1 MTDVAITA
9 MYGLPK
15 VPVALLVGLVLSQV
29 REDQQQKPNGQGQG
43 GMTVLGASGDLSAS
57 QADAADAVLQS
68 AVKKAALRF
77 VPLLTV
83 AYLFN
88 YLDRTSLSVAALTMN
103 QQLGLTPSQF
113 GLAAGIF
120 FLGYSVFE
128 IPSNLLLYKVG
139 ARRWIARIMIS
150 WGLVSAG
157 MAFVVGPNSFY
168 GLRLLLGIME
178 AGFFPGVTFFL
189 AAWFPTQFRT
199 RMLAWFLVGI
209 PLSSLIGT
217 PVCSMLLQM
226 DGIWGLH
233 GWQWMFLLVSLPC
246 VPLGILTLTLL
257 ADRPQTASFLTKEE
271 RDTLDGVLACEVR
284 ERPHS
289 SLWGAL
295 KDARVL
301 ICAAIQFGFTLGS
314 YGIGIWLPL
323 MLKEYHLSN
332 IAVGWVTAIPYLFA
346 SVGMILWAR
355 YVDHKGRR
363 IANLALACLLGGI
376 GLLAPILSNS
386 LVSAVIGFSLA
397 LIGVTAAR
405 AIFWTIPTR
414 FLTGVAAAGGL
425 AFINSVATTG
435 GFFGPYMMGWLKEFS
450 GSYVVGLLAVAAI
463 IFASTLASLSLKLF
477 ISRA

>member
-1 MTDVAITA
+1 
-9 MYGLPK
+9 
-15 VPVALLVGLVLSQV
+15 
-29 REDQQQKPNGQGQG
+29 
-43 GMTVLGASGDLSAS
+43 MTVAGEGVPGGVASSSAS
-57 QADAADAVLQS
+57 TAEDAALQRAVQ
-68 AVKKAALRF
+68 KAAVRF

-88 YLDRTSLSVAALTMN
+88 YLDRTSLGFAALTMN
-103 QQLGLTPSQF
+103 QQLGLTPAQF

-120 FLGYSVFE
+120 FLSYSTFE
-128 IPSNLLLYKVG
+128 IPSNLLLYRVG

-150 WGLVSAG
+150 WGLVSAAN
-157 MAFVVGPNSFY
+157 AFVVGPNSFY
-168 GLRLLLGIME
+168 GVRFLLGVME

-189 AAWFPTQFRT
+189 AAWFPAQYRT

-209 PLSSLIGT
+209 PVSSLVGA
-217 PVCSMLLQM
+217 PVCGLLLQM
-226 DGIWGLH
+226 DGIWGLA
-233 GWQWMFLLVSLPC
+233 GWQWLFLLVSLPC
-246 VPLGILTLTLL
+246 LPLGIITLYLL
-257 ADRPQTASFLTKEE
+257 ADRPQTAAWLTREE
-271 RDTLDGVLACEVR
+271 RDALEGVLASEVR

-289 SLWGAL
+289 SLWAAL

-301 ICAAIQFGFTLGS
+301 ICAVIQFGFTLGS

-332 IAVGWVTAIPYLFA
+332 VAVGWVTAIPYLFA

-355 YVDHKGRR
+355 WVDEKGQR
-363 IANLALACLLGGI
+363 IANLAIACALGGI

-386 LVSAVIGFSLA
+386 LASAVIGFSLA

-450 GSYVVGLLAVAAI
+450 GSYVVGLLAVAAV

-477 ISRA
+477 ISRE

>member
-1 MTDVAITA
+1 
-9 MYGLPK
+9 
-15 VPVALLVGLVLSQV
+15 
-29 REDQQQKPNGQGQG
+29 
-43 GMTVLGASGDLSAS
+43 MTVLQQGVPGSAERS
-57 QADAADAVLQS
+57 QSPAADAVLQS
-68 AVKKAALRF
+68 AVRKAALRF
-77 VPLLTV
+77 VPLLTI

-88 YLDRTSLSVAALTMN
+88 YLDRTSISVAALTMKE
-103 QQLGLTPSQF
+103 QLGLTASQF
-113 GLAAGIF
+113 GFAAGIF

-139 ARRWIARIMIS
+139 ARRWLARIMVS
-150 WGLVSAG
+150 WGLVSAAT
-157 MAFVVGPNSFY
+157 AFVVGPNSFY

-189 AAWFPTQFRT
+189 AAWFPAQYRT

-217 PVCSMLLQM
+217 PVCSLLLEM
-226 DGIWGLH
+226 DGIWGFA
-233 GWQWMFLLVSLPC
+233 GWQWLFFLVSLPC
-246 VPLGILTLTLL
+246 VPLGFLTLFLL
-257 ADRPQTASFLTKEE
+257 SDRPQTAHWLTREE
-271 RDTLDGVLACEVR
+271 RDVLDNVLASEVR

-289 SLWGAL
+289 SLLAAL
-295 KDARVL
+295 KDSRVL

-323 MLKEYHLSN
+323 MLREFHLSN
-332 IAVGWVTAIPYLFA
+332 TAIGWIAAIPYLFA

-355 YVDHKGRR
+355 YVDYKGSR
-363 IANLALACLLGGI
+363 IANLAIACLLGGV
-376 GLLAPILSNS
+376 GLLLPILANS

-397 LIGVTAAR
+397 LTGVTAAR

-435 GFFGPYMMGWLKEFS
+435 GFFGPFMMGWLKDFS

-463 IFASTLASLSLKLF
+463 MLAATAASISLKLF
-477 ISRA
+477 ISKE

>member
-1 MTDVAITA
+1 
-9 MYGLPK
+9 
-15 VPVALLVGLVLSQV
+15 
-29 REDQQQKPNGQGQG
+29 
-43 GMTVLGASGDLSAS
+43 MTVLQQGVPGSAERS
-57 QADAADAVLQS
+57 QSPAADAVLQS
-68 AVKKAALRF
+68 AVRKAALRF
-77 VPLLTV
+77 VPLLTI

-88 YLDRTSLSVAALTMN
+88 YLDRTSISVAALTMKE
-103 QQLGLTPSQF
+103 QLGLTASQF
-113 GLAAGIF
+113 GFAAGIF

-139 ARRWIARIMIS
+139 ARRWLARIMVS
-150 WGLVSAG
+150 WGLVSAAT
-157 MAFVVGPNSFY
+157 AFVVGPNSFY

-189 AAWFPTQFRT
+189 AAWFPAQYRT

-217 PVCSMLLQM
+217 PVCSLLLEM
-226 DGIWGLH
+226 DGIWGFA
-233 GWQWMFLLVSLPC
+233 GWQWLFFLVSLPC
-246 VPLGILTLTLL
+246 VPLGFLTLFLL
-257 ADRPQTASFLTKEE
+257 SDRPQTAHWLTREE
-271 RDTLDGVLACEVR
+271 RDVLDNVLASEVR

-289 SLWGAL
+289 SLLAAL
-295 KDARVL
+295 KDSRVL

-323 MLKEYHLSN
+323 MLREFHLSN
-332 IAVGWVTAIPYLFA
+332 TAIGWIAAIPYLFA

-355 YVDHKGRR
+355 YVDYKGSR
-363 IANLALACLLGGI
+363 IANLAIACLLGGV
-376 GLLAPILSNS
+376 GLLLPILANS

-397 LIGVTAAR
+397 LTGVTAAR

-414 FLTGVAAAGGL
+414 FLTGMAAAGGL

-435 GFFGPYMMGWLKEFS
+435 GFFGPFMMGWLKDFS

-463 IFASTLASLSLKLF
+463 MLAATAASISLKLF
-477 ISRA
+477 ISKE